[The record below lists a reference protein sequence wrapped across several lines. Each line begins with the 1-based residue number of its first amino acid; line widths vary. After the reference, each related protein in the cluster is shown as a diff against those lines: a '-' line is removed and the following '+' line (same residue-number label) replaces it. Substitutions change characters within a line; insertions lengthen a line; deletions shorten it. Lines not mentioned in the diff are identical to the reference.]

1 MSLKRVVI
9 VPDVYKRDT
18 WAYADV
24 EDVCAYLA
32 QQFAPSLPGGTKIY
46 HGAIAESQNITP
58 KNKRDIEKLQK
69 LEGVFYV
76 VVMPQEPISIAM
88 WIYYAIVAI
97 TTAYTLYTVLT
108 MPKPPSPTAGSANN
122 ELAQRSNQ
130 PRINGRIPDIFG
142 RLRSYPD
149 LIAQT
154 FTTYVDGVEI
164 EECLMCIGRGYYQI
178 LDMRD
183 GDTDVAN
190 IAGTSVSVYDPFT
203 SIVGIPIYRV
213 GEEFNHL
220 PKYVVN
226 SDSINGQTIE
236 QPNTA
241 EFETQN
247 VWFQSPNLIRATG
260 IDFTQYFAVNDR
272 ILLSGAVY
280 GVQDVSLS
288 GTIMVNEN
296 KMVIIESSTNI
307 DNPNLFKGL
316 LLTGA
321 LVNIEITTGT
331 PPDQITEIDTRDL
344 SGQFDVSGV
353 TKTVISG
360 GFHYEITL
368 SNPQRVNANWL
379 HVNKSYT
386 ITAGASLNHNAN
398 SITLDDIYTINSIS
412 SDTIALV
419 NPSAINNEW
428 DKLLTLPNQST
439 QGQDALVR
447 FDSISSKYVGWF
459 NLEMPE
465 ATQAVFNLFFPNG
478 LFYQD
483 SKGGVWEEGFTL
495 VIELQSIDNSGN
507 PVGEVTTIQ
516 QNIRAKNKSQFGR
529 TLYIDLPNAGSFRF
543 RLSRTTATQ
552 AGKTQDTCKIKSVYG
567 MAESSIDH
575 YGNVT
580 VIRSKTVATD
590 GALSLKERK
599 LNCLVNRKLPIN
611 GTGPLQV
618 TRSAGQALINLA
630 LDEYIGRRT
639 IDEIDIDQINE
650 EIEKVNAYFGSD
662 RMSEFNYTIDDDNLS
677 FEEIAGMVA
686 SAAFCEVYRYGSV
699 TRLKFEQPQE
709 NAVLLFNHR
718 NKVPGTEKRTTRWD
732 DKNYD
737 GLELEYTSDKEDARI
752 KYSLY
757 WDNTTKSTKEGPF
770 AKNPLKITTTG
781 IRNEEQAKTRAWR
794 EWMKVLYKAF
804 LCEFEAL
811 DESELLLRND
821 AILIADNRGDL
832 TQDGEIRGVDGLYLT
847 TSQPCFFENG
857 QDHYVYVQLPDKTV
871 DMIPCVAGD
880 DEYSI
885 KLLRAP
891 LIPIIVNPSNYIG
904 YTGYKL
910 VKATE
915 AETYMFMLDEIT
927 PKSPM
932 TNNLIASNY
941 DSRFYQHDHD
951 FV

>member
-9 VPDVYKRDT
+9 VPDQYKRET

-24 EDVCAYLA
+24 EDVSAYLA
-32 QQFAPSLPGGTKIY
+32 QQFAPCLPEGAKIY
-46 HGAIAESQNITP
+46 HGAIAESKNITP
-58 KNKRDIEKLQK
+58 KNKSDIEKLQK

-76 VVMPQEPISIAM
+76 VIVPREPISIAT

-108 MPKPPSPTAGSANN
+108 MPKPPSPTAGSSNN

-164 EECLMCIGRGYYQI
+164 EECVMCIGRGFYQI

-203 SIVGIPIYRV
+203 SIVGVPVFRV
-213 GEEFNHL
+213 GEEFTQL
-220 PKYVVN
+220 PKYVIN

-236 QPNTA
+236 QPNDA
-241 EFETQN
+241 KIETEN
-247 VWFQSPNLIRATG
+247 VWFQSPNLIKASG
-260 IDFTQYFAVNDR
+260 VDFTQYFAANDK
-272 ILLSGAVY
+272 IYFSGAVY
-280 GVQDVSLS
+280 GVQDANIS
-288 GTIMVNEN
+288 GSIMVNEN
-296 KMVIIESSTNI
+296 NTVIIESSTNI
-307 DNPNLFKGL
+307 DNPNLYKGL
-316 LLTGA
+316 QLSGA
-321 LVNIEITTGT
+321 VVNIETTVGD
-331 PPDQITEIDTRDL
+331 PPVTETESVVL
-344 SGQFDVSGV
+344 SGQFDVESV
-353 TKTVISG
+353 TKTFISG
-360 GFHYEITL
+360 GYHYEIIL
-368 SNPQRVNANWL
+368 KNPHAVNANWDKI
-379 HVNKSYT
+379 NGSYT
-386 ITAGASLNHNAN
+386 LNSDVVLNKNTN
-398 SITLDDIYTINSIS
+398 SISLDDIYTINSIS

-419 NPSAINNEW
+419 SPSSINSDW

-439 QGQDALVR
+439 QGQAALVR

-459 NLEMPE
+459 NLEMSE

-495 VIELQSIDNSGN
+495 VIELQAVDNAGV
-507 PVGEVTTIQ
+507 PIGEITTTT

-529 TLYIDLPNAGSFRF
+529 TLYIDLPTTGSFRF
-543 RLSRTTATQ
+543 RLSRTTPTQ
-552 AGKTQDTCKIKSVYG
+552 AGKTQDTCKVKSVCG
-567 MAESSIDH
+567 MAESTIDK

-580 VIRSKTVATD
+580 VVRSKTVATD

-599 LNCLVNRKLPIN
+599 LNCLVNRKLPLN
-611 GTGPLQV
+611 GTGHLQV
-618 TRSAGQALINLA
+618 TRSAGQALINIA

-639 IDEIDIDQINE
+639 LDEIDIPQINA
-650 EIEKVNAYFGSD
+650 EIEKVNSYFGSSV
-662 RMSEFNYTIDDDNLS
+662 MSEFNYTIDDDNLS
-677 FEEIAGMVA
+677 FEEIAGMIA

-699 TRLKFEQPQE
+699 TRFKFEQPQE

-718 NKVPGTEKRTTRWD
+718 NKVPGSEKRTTRWD

-737 GLELEYTSDKEDARI
+737 GIELEYTSDQDDARI

-757 WDNTTKSTKEGPF
+757 WDEATKTTKEGGA
-770 AKNPLKITTTG
+770 AKNPLKISTTG

-804 LCEFEAL
+804 LCEFDAL

-821 AILIADNRGDL
+821 AILIADNMGDL
-832 TQDGEIRGVDGLYLT
+832 TQDGEIRGAEGLYLT
-847 TSQPCFFENG
+847 TSQACTFEVG
-857 QDHYVYVQLPDKTV
+857 KDYYVYVQLPDRTV
-871 DMIPCVAGD
+871 DIIPCVAGD

-885 KLLRAP
+885 KLLRTP
-891 LIPIIVNPSNYIG
+891 LIPIVINPSNYIQ
-904 YTGYKL
+904 YPLYKL

-915 AETYMFMLDEIT
+915 AKSYMYMLDEST
-927 PKSPM
+927 PRSPM